1 MILYFDIFETLRI
14 YHPAIYTSN
23 VSAPATT
30 AEDSAHGG
38 GADVGGGT
46 SMHESTL
53 SLRLEKPPKIR

>member
-23 VSAPATT
+23 VSTPATT

-38 GADVGGGT
+38 GADVGGGNINAWVCFEFKVGKA
-46 SMHESTL
+46 SED
-53 SLRLEKPPKIR
+53 